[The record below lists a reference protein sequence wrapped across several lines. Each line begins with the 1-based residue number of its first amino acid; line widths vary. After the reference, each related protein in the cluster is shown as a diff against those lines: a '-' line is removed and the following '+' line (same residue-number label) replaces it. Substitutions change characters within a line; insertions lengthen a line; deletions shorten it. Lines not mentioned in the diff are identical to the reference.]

1 MKKYHVIKA
10 ILFLAVL
17 FSVSCFTACGGKTL
31 TREQKITDDFNTIEI
46 DTDVSDVTILPSEDG
61 ECRIVCSEHEKITH
75 VGAVDGSTLNI
86 EVLDKRNVFEK
97 IFTPKM
103 KLTVYLPRSEYGA
116 LTAETDTGSV
126 TVDGD
131 LTFDS
136 VCIDT
141 DTGDVELENVKA
153 GEIAVGTDTGEIDCE
168 SVRCTIFAAKTE
180 TGDISLGDVI
190 ADGKF
195 DIVSETGDVE
205 FEDCD
210 AASVFVTTDTGD
222 VKGSFLTDKVIFADT
237 DTGKVEIPKLTSGGK
252 CEITT
257 STGDIK
263 ITIG

>member
-1 MKKYHVIKA
+1 MKKYHIIKA

-103 KLTVYLPRSEYGA
+103 KVTVYLPRSEYGA

-136 VCIDT
+136 VRIDT
-141 DTGDVELENVKA
+141 DTGDVEGTLLSEKIF
-153 GEIAVGTDTGEIDCE
+153 IAK
-168 SVRCTIFAAKTE
+168 S
-180 TGDISLGDVI
+180 
-190 ADGKF
+190 
-195 DIVSETGDVE
+195 
-205 FEDCD
+205 
-210 AASVFVTTDTGD
+210 DTGD
-222 VKGSFLTDKVIFADT
+222 TNVPATLT
-237 DTGKVEIPKLTSGGK
+237 GGK
-252 CEITT
+252 CEIITN
-257 STGDIK
+257 TGDIK
-263 ITIG
+263 IKIAK